1 MFTAIEIERKIK
13 DIENITVVIRAK
25 SDKQQFNDYSYERK
39 FAGNLTMDSWVNN
52 RLKKSIGNTQ
62 FEIIRGDGTN
72 APLTM
77 TMDSVRNCYNEW
89 YYIQ

>member
-1 MFTAIEIERKIK
+1 MFTAMEIERKIK

-25 SDKQQFNDYSYERK
+25 SDKRQFNDYSYERK
-39 FAGNLTMDSWVNN
+39 FAGNLTMDDWVNN

-77 TMDSVRNCYNEW
+77 TMDSVRNCYNG
-89 YYIQ
+89 

>member
-1 MFTAIEIERKIK
+1 MFTAMEIERKIK

-25 SDKQQFNDYSYERK
+25 SDKRQFNDYSYERK

-77 TMDSVRNCYNEW
+77 TMDSVRNCYNAW
-89 YYIQ
+89 YYIG